1 MMSNFKYKAMKN
13 SWKYILM
20 IAIFMLPLMESMA
33 QNRQQGAQ
41 RQRAYT
47 QERTDRA
54 QIPDLTDDQRASMK
68 EFRLDMQKKMLP
80 LRNELGEN
88 RAKMRTLTTAESADM
103 KAINKL
109 IDGNADIMAKM
120 MKVRAENHQSIRQ
133 MLTEEQ
139 RIVLDSKR
147 ADFASRD
154 REPRTEEEKL
164 DSKKEGLI
172 DNSS

>member
-1 MMSNFKYKAMKN
+1 MSNFKYITMKN

-20 IAIFMLPLMESMA
+20 IAIFALPLMESMA

-41 RQRAYT
+41 RQRAYSH
-47 QERTDRA
+47 ERFDRV
-54 QIPDLTDDQRASMK
+54 QIPDLTDDQRANMK

-109 IDGNADIMAKM
+109 IDGNAEIMANM
-120 MKVRAENHQSIRQ
+120 MKVRAENHQSIRKI
-133 MLTEEQ
+133 LTEEQ
-139 RIVLDSKR
+139 RIVFDSKR
-147 ADFASRD
+147 KDFASRD
-154 REPRTEEEKL
+154 REPRMERREVKFEKRG
-164 DSKKEGLI
+164 SYR
-172 DNSS
+172 